1 MLFSAAHLAYARSVG
16 VAKEAAVIFEY
27 NNVTSILLSDILRQ
41 VTGVSAD
48 RLLRDRILSRIGIDN
63 VTIWQYSAGNPLIYC
78 YIDTTARQYSRFDML
93 FAGDGN
99 WDGEQIISKY
109 YIDQTFTKVWQGF
122 RGKSIAQ
129 DRGYAL
135 HRWISRYDDRS
146 IIFSAFGKFGQY
158 IFVDRTSD
166 IVFILI
172 IKCQPPE
179 GSRQNW
185 GALNYFNW
193 VASID
198 FRLTVAE
205 FLQLIEISAQ
215 IKNPVTLHEGM
226 SKEFFDNYSV
236 IIDAL
241 VDISRPE

>member
-16 VAKEAAVIFEY
+16 VAKEAGVIFEY

-63 VTIWQYSAGNPLIYC
+63 VTIWQYSAGNPLTYC
-78 YIDTTARQYSRFDML
+78 YIDTISRQYSRFDML

-122 RGKSIAQ
+122 RSKSIAQ

-146 IIFSAFGKFGQY
+146 IIFSASGKFGQY
-158 IFVDRTSD
+158 IFMDRTSD
-166 IVFILI
+166 IVFTLI
-172 IKCQPPE
+172 IK
-179 GSRQNW
+179 S
-185 GALNYFNW
+185 
-193 VASID
+193 
-198 FRLTVAE
+198 
-205 FLQLIEISAQ
+205 
-215 IKNPVTLHEGM
+215 
-226 SKEFFDNYSV
+226 
-236 IIDAL
+236 
-241 VDISRPE
+241 